1 LFAPQGLCGTVQ
13 TLGPKVILDDERV
26 AARSRKDHG
35 RNFPESALVN
45 PHFVGHSLE
54 LMAGKLRDIYHQ
66 DFVIQHTNF
75 RRVFRDAHRHRET
88 RSTPWQLADASHD

>member
-1 LFAPQGLCGTVQ
+1 
-13 TLGPKVILDDERV
+13 
-26 AARSRKDHG
+26 
-35 RNFPESALVN
+35 
-45 PHFVGHSLE
+45 
-54 LMAGKLRDIYHQ
+54 MAGKLRDIYHQ